1 MGVVTAAVH
10 EPRQVIPTQLSPHL
24 SRSSCAQK
32 TFFFAAR
39 ILILTLHDSSS
50 PLRVFVS
57 APLQCRPRQQLTT
70 THVSHA
76 VPYRA
81 VTLKAAAHHHARIAR
96 CLFFVQ
102 CRPRLTTLS
111 SSMSVTT
118 QQQRSGLHGRVGRPS
133 PSPWLWTLT
142 RLCASHQ
149 VRNTLKRYEE
159 KKKKKTSVQSCFCF
173 LCSRDPPAGFTWH
186 C

>member
-1 MGVVTAAVH
+1 MTAAH
-10 EPRQVIPTQLSPHL
+10 H
-24 SRSSCAQK
+24 CACL
-32 TFFFAAR
+32 F
-39 ILILTLHDSSS
+39 LH
-50 PLRVFVS
+50 P
-57 APLQCRPRQQLTT
+57 CN
-70 THVSHA
+70 
-76 VPYRA
+76 
-81 VTLKAAAHHHARIAR
+81 AAAHHHARITCGPLSCSDTQSSSSPPR
-96 CLFFVQ
+96 THRTLSFFVQ

-159 KKKKKTSVQSCFCF
+159 KKKKKI
-173 LCSRDPPAGFTWH
+173 LCSLAFVFVFARSPSWVHMALLSAVSAPSLFSSCRSLADFTELFF
-186 C
+186 